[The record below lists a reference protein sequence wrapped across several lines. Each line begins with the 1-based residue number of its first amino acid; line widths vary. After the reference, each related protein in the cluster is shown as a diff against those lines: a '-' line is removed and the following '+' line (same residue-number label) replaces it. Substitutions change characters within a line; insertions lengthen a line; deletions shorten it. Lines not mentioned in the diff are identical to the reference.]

1 MKNSP
6 PFIHCGFFRFQW
18 VGIFKAAMK
27 FSWTSLKISIAGAK
41 LSHLSKK
48 DRIWDHG
55 TMIETVKTIFK
66 HLQKARIHGSMEF
79 AKKYVTI
86 TCLEKLQKQFW
97 ENEKSDGRW
106 QQQNQVITE
115 LGVVSVRQAR
125 KNKPDMFTAIIKGYS
140 GISEYQN
147 NVQKNKFSQ
156 RWSFIREGAWWM
168 LDEVDDEKSVFII
181 K

>member
-1 MKNSP
+1 
-6 PFIHCGFFRFQW
+6 
-18 VGIFKAAMK
+18 MK
-27 FSWTSLKISIAGAK
+27 FSLTSFQISIAGAK
-41 LSHLSKK
+41 LIHLSQK

-55 TMIETVKTIFK
+55 TMIETVKIIFK
-66 HLQKARIHGSMEF
+66 QVQKARIDGSMES

-86 TCLEKLQKQFW
+86 NCLEKLQKQLW
-97 ENEKSDGRW
+97 ENEKIDGRW
-106 QQQNQVITE
+106 QQENQVITE

-125 KNKPDMFTAIIKGYS
+125 NNKPDMFTAIIKGYS

-156 RWSFIREGAWWM
+156 RWCFIREGAWWV
-168 LDEVDDEKSVFII
+168 LDKVDDEKSIFIL